1 MLVVAIALGFLY
13 RIIMPVERYMDES
26 EYQMRVFT
34 EFEADVYA
42 SPDPDAP
49 VFGTFEGGSVLYV
62 IGADTASASPRYL
75 VRPFTVSG
83 LDSVWIDA
91 GAVTEYTK
99 EEYRRWQ
106 YEEEIRKY
114 GFDEDG
120 EEGGD
125 EGDDLNGQEGGE
137 EVQADGHAGGE
148 EVRGDGYADGQE
160 GGEEVR
166 GDGQAEGEGQVEVKK
181 KVQDGE

>member
-34 EFEADVYA
+34 EFESNVYA
-42 SPDPDAP
+42 SPDPGAP

-62 IGADTASASPRYL
+62 IGADTASASTRYL

-120 EEGGD
+120 DEGGD
-125 EGDDLNGQEGGE
+125 EGDGLNGQ
-137 EVQADGHAGGE
+137 AGGE
-148 EVRGDGYADGQE
+148 EVRGDGHA
-160 GGEEVR
+160 
-166 GDGQAEGEGQVEVKK
+166 DGQAEVKE

>member
-34 EFEADVYA
+34 EFETDVYA

-120 EEGGD
+120 EEG
-125 EGDDLNGQEGGE
+125 DDLN
-137 EVQADGHAGGE
+137 GHAGGE
-148 EVRGDGYADGQE
+148 EVRGDGYADGQ
-160 GGEEVR
+160 V
-166 GDGQAEGEGQVEVKK
+166 EGEGQVEVKK

>member
-1 MLVVAIALGFLY
+1 MSSSNAAFTQILKWSGTMLVVAIALGFLY

-49 VFGTFEGGSVLYV
+49 VFGTFEGGSILYV
-62 IGADTASASPRYL
+62 IGTDTASASPRYL

-120 EEGGD
+120 EEAGD
-125 EGDDLNGQEGGE
+125 EGDDLN
-137 EVQADGHAGGE
+137 
-148 EVRGDGYADGQE
+148 GQE

>member
-34 EFEADVYA
+34 EFETDVYA
-42 SPDPDAP
+42 SPEPDAP
-49 VFGTFEGGSVLYV
+49 VFGTFEGGSILYV
-62 IGADTASASPRYL
+62 IGTDTASASPRYL

-120 EEGGD
+120 EE
-125 EGDDLNGQEGGE
+125 
-137 EVQADGHAGGE
+137 
-148 EVRGDGYADGQE
+148 VRGDGHADGQVE
-160 GGEEVR
+160 
-166 GDGQAEGEGQVEVKK
+166 GDGQAEVKE

>member
-1 MLVVAIALGFLY
+1 MSSSNTAFMQIIKWSGAMLVVAITLGFLY
-13 RIIMPVERYMDES
+13 RIIMPVERHMDES

-34 EFEADVYA
+34 EFESNVYE
-42 SPDPDAP
+42 SSDPGAP

-62 IGADTASASPRYL
+62 IGTDTASASTRYL

-91 GAVTEYTK
+91 VDVTEYTS

-114 GFDEDG
+114 GFDEE
-120 EEGGD
+120 EEGQAEDGD
-125 EGDDLNGQEGGE
+125 K
-137 EVQADGHAGGE
+137 
-148 EVRGDGYADGQE
+148 
-160 GGEEVR
+160 
-166 GDGQAEGEGQVEVKK
+166 DGQAGDGEVPGDESVPGEGQAKVKE
-181 KVQDGE
+181 KVQNGE